1 MYSGPP
7 GGPDI
12 LTSLEPRAVHNAVR
26 SKNADPV
33 LRSIII
39 EIGAGACN
47 YCFVVVVAGERGQVH
62 RLSDDAPASREL
74 QLSIAVRAERHGITA
89 SCVGVRADAFAIRG
103 APGTHLQEAAGVHT
117 GHANLLQPSLRIC
130 RASLFQ
136 IPEIECWGMKLR
148 TRNGP
153 AFLNA
158 KL

>member
-7 GGPDI
+7 GGPDFQ
-12 LTSLEPRAVHNAVR
+12 TNLEPRAVHNAVR
-26 SKNADPV
+26 SKDADAV

-47 YCFVVVVAGERGQVH
+47 SCFVVVVAGELGQVH
-62 RLSDDAPASREL
+62 RLSDGEPASREL
-74 QLSIAVRAERHGITA
+74 QLSSAVCAERHGITA

-103 APGTHLQEAAGVHT
+103 APVSHLQDAAGVHT

-136 IPEIECWGMKLR
+136 IPEIECWGMKRR

-153 AFLNA
+153 AFLNP